1 MSFDPRDPP
10 DPYDRNAGFAGGAPQ
25 PSQPPPLRDPYQY
38 RDPLDPNA
46 PGEAAKAAARNRVMA
61 PAIFLIIMGVLN
73 LVSALGCI
81 PMGLICYALP
91 PEMVEAQMKAQHP
104 KEADQIKQS
113 NMSVKDAVNLEGHM
127 WIAGG
132 VAGLLTGVPILI
144 GGIGML
150 GCRWYYVAI
159 LGSVV
164 AMISPAG
171 CGCLFAGFVAGIWS
185 LIVLMSEEV
194 RAAFR

>member
-10 DPYDRNAGFAGGAPQ
+10 DPYDRNAGFAGGAPE

-38 RDPLDPNA
+38 RDPLDPNT
-46 PGEAAKAAARNRVMA
+46 PSETVKAAARNRVMG
-61 PAIFLIIMGVLN
+61 PAIFLIIVGVLN
-73 LVSALGCI
+73 LVGALGCI

-91 PEMVEAQMKAQHP
+91 PEMVEAQMKQQHP
-104 KEADQIKQS
+104 KEAEQMKQQ
-113 NMSVKDAVNLEGHM
+113 NMNMKELVTIEGHF
-127 WIAGG
+127 WIASG

-144 GGIGML
+144 GGIAML
-150 GCRWYYVAI
+150 GCRWYYLAI

-185 LIVLMSEEV
+185 LIVLINEEV